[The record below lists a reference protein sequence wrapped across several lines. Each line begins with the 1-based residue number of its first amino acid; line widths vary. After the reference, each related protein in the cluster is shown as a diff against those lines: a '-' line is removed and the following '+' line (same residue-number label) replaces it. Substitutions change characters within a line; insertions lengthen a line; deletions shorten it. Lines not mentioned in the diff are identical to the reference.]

1 MPLLRRDS
9 LTATERLLAL
19 VSRLYFID
27 NKAQGD
33 IKDDPEVRAL
43 YSKTLPPGRRGEEQT
58 LSQATV
64 NRLLRRAR
72 QRGVVSISIDASF
85 TVSALRELELSRR
98 MRNGFHLQE
107 CYALRPDDN
116 LSEGA
121 GDGPQSECDE
131 DRLILSLVNFTAK
144 EIASALDPGD
154 HVLCAGGRTICWLA
168 RAVRRNP
175 PSKRGLIF
183 TPLSGRLWVEEF
195 KTGDADIIEL
205 PLDADD
211 AVHIF
216 SEAFEDEPGG
226 RFSQINQPLYCK
238 VDPLLDDATAAAR
251 AAEAARDILRDH
263 CAIGPD
269 GSWNWHLPEAKR
281 AYVGVGSL
289 ESGSHRLA
297 IFLRDFEAGGTAE
310 DSYLRAAGLGR
321 SLRRISDLCNDAKLP
336 QPGDMGNR
344 LFPCLMLPSELL
356 ALAERARLGTELA
369 RMAEALRHVANEIE
383 ELNAR
388 AVVMSWR
395 HLRRTRGVRVI
406 CAGQSKRRA
415 LWTVLLAAY
424 FDCEQGATPLVK
436 ELTTDHTT
444 ATSLCA
450 ELELLKNDKDLC
462 GWYAERVRHFGLL
475 ANAQEVDGAEA

>member
-1 MPLLRRDS
+1 M
-9 LTATERLLAL
+9 ERLLAL
-19 VSRLYFID
+19 VSRLYFD
-27 NKAQGD
+27 ENKSQSD
-33 IKDDPEVRAL
+33 IKDDPEVRTL
-43 YSKTLPPGRRGEEQT
+43 YGKAAGGRRGDDQT

-72 QRGVVSISIDASF
+72 ERGVVSISIDASF
-85 TVSALRELELSRR
+85 TVTAIREQELSRR
-98 MRNGFHLQE
+98 MRNGFRLRE
-107 CYALRPDDN
+107 CYALRPQSD
-116 LSEGA
+116 ETA
-121 GDGPQSECDE
+121 GDAPQGEPDD
-131 DRLILSLVNFTAK
+131 DRLILCIVNFTAQ
-144 EIASALDPGD
+144 EIGRALDPGD

-195 KTGDADIIEL
+195 KTGDADIMER

-216 SEAFEDEPGG
+216 SEAFEDEPEG
-226 RFSQINQPLYCK
+226 RFSQINQPLYCNAE
-238 VDPLLDDATAAAR
+238 DPEDTAAAIKV
-251 AAEAARDILRDH
+251 ARGILSNH

-269 GSWNWHLPEAKR
+269 GSWNWNLPEAVR

-297 IFLRDFEAGGTAE
+297 IFLRDFEAGVPSARE
-310 DSYLRAAGLGR
+310 SYLAAAGP
-321 SLRRISDLCNDAKLP
+321 SLLRINNLCKDARLP
-336 QPGDMGNR
+336 LPGDMGNR
-344 LFPCLMLPSELL
+344 LFPCLKLP
-356 ALAERARLGTELA
+356 TELMA
-369 RMAEALRHVANEIE
+369 LGDRSQLNDELERMANALKPVTKEID

-388 AVVMSWR
+388 AVVMSWK

-415 LWTVLLAAY
+415 LMTVLLAGY

-436 ELTTDHTT
+436 ELTTDHAT

-450 ELELLKNDKDLC
+450 ELEVLQSDRDLC
-462 GWYAERVRHFGLL
+462 AWYAERIRDFGLL
-475 ANAQEVDGAEA
+475 AGAQEDAGSVVS

>member
-1 MPLLRRDS
+1 M
-9 LTATERLLAL
+9 ERLLAL
-19 VSRLYFID
+19 VSRLYFD
-27 NKAQGD
+27 ENKSQSD
-33 IKDDPEVRAL
+33 IKDDPEVRTL
-43 YSKTLPPGRRGEEQT
+43 YGKTAAGGRRGDEQT

-72 QRGVVSISIDASF
+72 KSGVVSISIDASF
-85 TVSALRELELSRR
+85 TVTANREQELSRR
-98 MRNGFHLQE
+98 MRNGFRLQE
-107 CYALRPDDN
+107 CYALRPQSD
-116 LSEGA
+116 EG
-121 GDGPQSECDE
+121 DTPQSEADD
-131 DRLILSLVNFTAK
+131 DRLILSIVNFTAQ
-144 EIASALDPGD
+144 EIGSALDPGD

-195 KTGDADIIEL
+195 KTGDADIMER

-216 SEAFEDEPGG
+216 SEAFEDEPEG
-226 RFSQINQPLYCK
+226 RFSQINQPLYCSAEPPE
-238 VDPLLDDATAAAR
+238 DIAAAIK
-251 AAEAARDILRDH
+251 AARGILSNH

-269 GSWNWHLPEAKR
+269 GSWNWNLPEAVR

-289 ESGSHRLA
+289 ESSSHRLA
-297 IFLRDFEAGGTAE
+297 IFLRDFEAGLPSAE
-310 DSYLRAAGLGR
+310 ESYLAAAGP
-321 SLRRISDLCNDAKLP
+321 SLHRIKNLCKEANLP
-336 QPGDMGNR
+336 LPGDMGNR
-344 LFPCLMLPSELL
+344 LFPCLMLPTELL
-356 ALAERARLGTELA
+356 ALGDRAHVSNELE
-369 RMAEALRHVANEIE
+369 RMARALTPVTKEID

-388 AVVMSWR
+388 AVVMSWQ

-415 LWTVLLAAY
+415 LMTVLLAGY

-436 ELTTDHTT
+436 ELTTDHAT

-450 ELELLKNDKDLC
+450 ELEVLQGDKELSA
-462 GWYAERVRHFGLL
+462 WYAERVRDFGLL
-475 ANAQEVDGAEA
+475 GAAHEAAGPDVS